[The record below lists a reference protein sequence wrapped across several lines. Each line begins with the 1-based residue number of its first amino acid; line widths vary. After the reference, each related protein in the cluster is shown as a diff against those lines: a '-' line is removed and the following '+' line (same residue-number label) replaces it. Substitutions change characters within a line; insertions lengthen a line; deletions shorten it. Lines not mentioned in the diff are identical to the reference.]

1 MQTLGKV
8 LKQMR
13 ETAGLSQR
21 EVAIAL
27 GYKTPQLISNNE
39 RNISHPP
46 MNSIRKLAK
55 LYAVDADSLFG
66 LILDDILK
74 RETDKFNRKWRRC
87 K

>member
-1 MQTLGKV
+1 MSLGKV

-21 EVAIAL
+21 EVAKAL

-46 MNSIRKLAK
+46 INSIRKLAK
-55 LYAVDADSLFG
+55 LYGVDADSLFG
-66 LILDDILK
+66 LISDDILK
-74 RETDKFNRKWRRC
+74 RETDKLNRKWRRC

>member
-13 ETAGLSQR
+13 ENAGLSQR
-21 EVAIAL
+21 EVAEAL
-27 GYKTPQLISNNE
+27 GYGSAQFLSNWE

-46 MNSIRKLAK
+46 INSIRKLAK
-55 LYAVDADSLFG
+55 LYGVDAELLFG
-66 LILDDILK
+66 LVRDTIIQRL
-74 RETDKFNRKWRRC
+74 TDKLNLNQRRC

>member
-1 MQTLGKV
+1 MSLGKV

-21 EVAIAL
+21 EVADSL
-27 GYKTPQLISNNE
+27 GYTTPQLISNNE

-46 MNSIRKLAK
+46 INSIKTLAR
-55 LYAVDADSLFG
+55 LYKTDADYLFG
-66 LILDDILK
+66 VIKDDIIK
-74 RETDKFNRKWRRC
+74 REVEKLNRKWRSC

>member
-21 EVAIAL
+21 EVAKAL

-55 LYAVDADSLFG
+55 LYAVDADSLFS

>member
-13 ETAGLSQR
+13 TNAGLSQR
-21 EVAIAL
+21 EVAKAL

-55 LYAVDADSLFG
+55 LYAVDTDSLFG

>member
-21 EVAIAL
+21 EVADSL
-27 GYKTPQLISNNE
+27 GYTTPQLISDNE

-46 MNSIRKLAK
+46 INSIRKLAK
-55 LYAVDADSLFG
+55 LYGVDADSLFG
-66 LILDDILK
+66 LVKDDIIR
-74 RETDKFNRKWRRC
+74 RETDKLNRKWRSC

>member
-21 EVAIAL
+21 EVAKAL

-39 RNISHPP
+39 RSISYPP
-46 MNSIRKLAK
+46 INSIRKLAK
-55 LYAVDADSLFG
+55 LYAVDADSLFS

-74 RETDKFNRKWRRC
+74 RESDKLNRKWRRC

>member
-1 MQTLGKV
+1 MQTLGKT
-8 LKQMR
+8 LKQLR
-13 ETAGLSQR
+13 TNAGLSQR
-21 EVAIAL
+21 EVAKAL